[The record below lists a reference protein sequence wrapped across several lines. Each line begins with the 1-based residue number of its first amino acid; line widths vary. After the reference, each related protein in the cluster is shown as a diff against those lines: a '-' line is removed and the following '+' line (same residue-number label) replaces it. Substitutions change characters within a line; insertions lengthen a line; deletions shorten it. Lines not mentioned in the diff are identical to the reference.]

1 MDSFFGREREIAS
14 LRKQREISMRQAR
27 FTVLTGRRRVGKTEL
42 VRKALDDG
50 ETPYLHLP
58 ITRQPESTLCAQLQ
72 EETEAVLNLGIHGQ
86 CRRFGELFGELMRES
101 ITRPFTLVLDEF
113 QEFDRT
119 NPGIFGD
126 IQALWDRHHVQSR
139 INLVVCGSVN
149 RLMNKIFFSD
159 AEPLYGRNT
168 AKLELKPFEPELIK
182 SVFTHYHAGF
192 SREALL
198 ALWTISGGVAR
209 YIDMMMAERSFSKK
223 AMIESALGDTS
234 SFIDEGRTVLADEF
248 GTDYGT
254 YFTILAS
261 IASGRTTTAELKNAI
276 GTDVGGFLAK
286 LENQYGIVKREQPLF
301 DRENGKNG
309 HYRIDDCFFRFWF
322 RFVFKYRYLIELG
335 RYDRLLEVA
344 LRDFDTF
351 SGEALEGYFR
361 WKFASEGRYT
371 RMGRWWDRKGENEI
385 DLVCEDEFED
395 ALDFFEIKREASRI
409 DLDLLRRKSEAFFA
423 KNPEKRKR
431 HVQFSGLSLNDM

>member
-1 MDSFFGREREIAS
+1 MVKFFGREHEIDS
-14 LRKQREISMRQAR
+14 LRKQREISSRQAR
-27 FTVLTGRRRVGKTEL
+27 FTVVTGRRRIGKTEL
-42 VRKALDDG
+42 VRRALDDG
-50 ETPYLHLP
+50 KALYLHLP

-72 EETEAVLNLGIHGQ
+72 DETEAVLNLGIHGQ
-86 CRRFGELFGELMRES
+86 CRRFGELFGELMKES
-101 ITRPFTLVLDEF
+101 IRRPFTLVLDEF

-126 IQALWDRHHVQSR
+126 IQALWDRHHASSK

-168 AKLELKPFEPELIK
+168 AKLEVKPFEPELIK
-182 SVFTHYHAGF
+182 EIFGHYRSTYAKD
-192 SREALL
+192 ALL

-209 YIDMMMAERSFSKK
+209 YIDMMMADRSFSKK
-223 AMIESALGDTS
+223 AMIESALSDTS
-234 SFIDEGRTVLADEF
+234 PFIDEGRTVLADEF
-248 GTDYGT
+248 GPDYGT

-261 IASGRTTTAELKNAI
+261 IASGRTTTSEVRNAI
-276 GTDVGGFLAK
+276 GSDVGGFLSK
-286 LENQYGIVKREQPLF
+286 LENQYGIIKREQPIF

-344 LRDFDTF
+344 MRDFDTF
-351 SGEALEGYFR
+351 SGESLEGYFR
-361 WKFASEGRYT
+361 WKFAAEGRYT

-385 DLVCEDEFED
+385 DLVCEDEFENT
-395 ALDFFEIKREASRI
+395 LDFYEVKREEARI
-409 DLDLLRRKSEAFFA
+409 DLDMLRRKSEAFFA
-423 KNPEKRKR
+423 KNPAKRERKTR
-431 HVQFSGLSLNDM
+431 FLGLSLTDM